1 MKNLT
6 SDIYAEPIIR
16 VAGDQGILVEL
27 GEGISPQVHRQVRAL
42 NIALEAEN
50 IEGVLECVQTY
61 RSVVMRY
68 DPLKTSLTC
77 LQDRIHKLFHNLD
90 DSEIPEPQIVEL
102 PVCYG
107 DEFGPD
113 LGHVATVNGLTESE
127 VIARHSQPEY
137 LVYMVGFTPG
147 FPFLGGLPESLH
159 TPRLETPRKSVPA
172 GSVGI
177 ANGQTGVYPIE
188 SPGGWQLI
196 GRVPISLFNPDLENP
211 FLLSAGDLLKF
222 KPITASEY
230 EKIHTTGLARISHD
244 FFDEKSGLVAE

>member
-1 MKNLT
+1 MKT
-6 SDIYAEPIIR
+6 ITTDVYAEPVIR

-27 GEGISPQVHRQVRAL
+27 GDGISPQVHKRVRAL

-50 IEGVLECVQTY
+50 IEGILECAQTY

-68 DPLKTSLTC
+68 DPLKTSLAN
-77 LQDRIHKLFHNLD
+77 LQEQVHRLFSHLD
-90 DSEIPEPQIVEL
+90 DFDIPEPQLVEL

-107 DEFGPD
+107 GEFGPD
-113 LGHVATVNGLTESE
+113 LGHVATVNDLTDAE

-137 LVYMVGFTPG
+137 LIYMVGFTPG
-147 FPFLGGLPESLH
+147 FPFLGGLHTSLH
-159 TPRLETPRKSVPA
+159 TPRLEIPRKSVPA

-196 GRVPISLFNPDLENP
+196 GRVPITLFNPHLENP

-222 KPITASEY
+222 TPIDVHEY
-230 EKIHTTGLARISHD
+230 EKIQATA
-244 FFDEKSGLVAE
+244 LVNG